1 MKKIFAL
8 ALAIILCFSLVACGD
23 ETKEPQNENNETSIT
38 ESKNDETEN
47 TEKEEAKNS
56 VDLSLTYKVP
66 MKNVYVDAPN
76 YQEIEEGYTELFI
89 VHESKYVA
97 ITSDR
102 KSTATSVKDAHEI
115 AFNKFKTNMQNYEGG
130 ANSIVI
136 EKEET
141 KQISGIEVYCFEG
154 KINYGKDNVYDG
166 YAKGYA
172 FIMDGVP
179 CEIIGS
185 VIDDSQSSALIDE
198 ISTVVDAMIKT
209 AREEA

>member
-8 ALAIILCFSLVACGD
+8 ILAIILCFSLAACGG
-23 ETKEPQNENNETSIT
+23 ETKEPQNENNDTSIT

-47 TEKEEAKNS
+47 TEKEEQKNS

-130 ANSIVI
+130 VNSIVI

-141 KQISGIEVYCFEG
+141 RQINGIEVYCFEG

-185 VIDDSQSSALIDE
+185 VIDDGQSSALINE